1 MARRDQGG
9 RPGDERVGRRRAAGG
24 QRRGRQEHGDECRM
38 LHHVI
43 ETARAGF
50 APFIHSTVASRYVK
64 RLKYGSENDGRN
76 ASTHEGGRERLG
88 VFSQLPAASARKH
101 QRPATMQ
108 RVQGGEVLRSQVS
121 NGGLEETSQAGVQDP
136 QGVPQVLSGQ
146 PGAAEKSH
154 ASRRLEIRR
163 VQEAGNDQS
172 SDGGGPAQE
181 RRAGTLDHRDSGRED
196 GALLQRMPQERLGA
210 RGDGRVDQLSHVRT
224 RLGLRRALGGV
235 SPDEAHEGDMRHPRR
250 VGEHMPVPV
259 QPHRQERF
267 PSDWDSWFKARAAG
281 EYSLKH
287 RLPPEFFPSGTFL
300 LSQVNTI
307 IMGMYLH
314 DEKHFT
320 SREELTI
327 HVAGANTTFE
337 LEGGSPTCVW
347 EEIMHVLP
355 RVKRMNVFLV
365 GPETGVSHPL
375 TQVQACPDCVT
386 KGRVRLQCC
395 QQTTYHE
402 FRASEHFVTPDF
414 IAAFN
419 TGMFEEC
426 TESWKESLNVMLELN
441 APCIFTSYNLLE
453 AQADEKVLEQVG
465 AKLIRDAELN
475 PFRAQIPK
483 VDYSEDCEAF
493 FYDNMYYTC
502 FKGRK

>member
-1 MARRDQGG
+1 MVETLQPTREAENGSACFHSCQPPPRGNIKGLQRCNACRAVKYCG
-9 RPGDERVGRRRAAGG
+9 RKCQTADWKKHHKPVCKILRAFRKYCQDNPAPPRSRMLAVGSKFDTFKRLATSNRLTGADLPKNAGPVHWTIAT
-24 QRRGRQEHGDECRM
+24 QVVRTAPFCNVCHKNDWEHGATVEWTSCPTCG
-38 LHHVI
+38 HGWACA
-43 ETARAGF
+43 E
-50 APFIHSTVASRYVK
+50 HSEEYLRTRHTKEICDTHVASANICRFRYNHTVK
-64 RLKYGSENDGRN
+64 
-76 ASTHEGGRERLG
+76 
-88 VFSQLPAASARKH
+88 
-101 QRPATMQ
+101 
-108 RVQGGEVLRSQVS
+108 
-121 NGGLEETSQAGVQDP
+121 NGDHFMF
-136 QGVPQVLSGQ
+136 VPTTGVLST
-146 PGAAEKSH
+146 P
-154 ASRRLEIRR
+154 
-163 VQEAGNDQS
+163 
-172 SDGGGPAQE
+172 
-181 RRAGTLDHRDSGRED
+181 
-196 GALLQRMPQERLGA
+196 
-210 RGDGRVDQLSHVRT
+210 
-224 RLGLRRALGGV
+224 LR
-235 SPDEAHEGDMRHPRR
+235 
-250 VGEHMPVPV
+250 
-259 QPHRQERF
+259 RF

-465 AKLIRDAELN
+465 AKLTRAAELN
-475 PFRAQIPK
+475 PFRVQIPK